1 VKKLRILVLVHKDL
15 IPPPDLRE
23 YPDDRYQEW
32 KTEYD
37 VISTLRDA
45 GHDVQPLGVQ
55 DDLAVIRQAI
65 GDFQPQIAFNL
76 LEEFHGNSLFD
87 HHIASF
93 LELMRQPYT
102 GCNPRGLMLC
112 HDKALCM
119 KVLSYHRVRIPHFH
133 VFPLGRKVRVPRQ
146 LKFPVLVKSM
156 IEDGSYGIAQASI
169 VNSEDKCRER
179 VEYLHEQLGTPAIV
193 EDYIEGREI
202 YVCVLGNQRLMTCP
216 LVELVFGSLREG
228 APRIATY
235 RVKWDW
241 KYQRKHGIDT
251 IIAGDLQET
260 LSDRIRKL
268 ARRIYRILGLSGY
281 ARIDFRVTPEGEIY
295 FLETNPN
302 PDIGFGEELSVAAE
316 AAGMNYPQL
325 LHKVIHL
332 GLGYRAQGLSA

>member
-1 VKKLRILVLVHKDL
+1 
-15 IPPPDLRE
+15 
-23 YPDDRYQEW
+23 
-32 KTEYD
+32 
-37 VISTLRDA
+37 
-45 GHDVQPLGVQ
+45 
-55 DDLAVIRQAI
+55 
-65 GDFQPQIAFNL
+65 
-76 LEEFHGNSLFD
+76 
-87 HHIASF
+87 
-93 LELMRQPYT
+93 
-102 GCNPRGLMLC
+102 MLC
-112 HDKALCM
+112 HDKALCK

-133 VFPLGRKVRVPRQ
+133 VFMLGRKVRVPRQ

-169 VNSEDKCRER
+169 VNDEGKCRER

-216 LVELVFGSLREG
+216 LVELVFGNLREG

-241 KYQRKHGIDT
+241 KYQHEHGIAT
-251 IIAGDLQET
+251 VIAGDLPDA
-260 LSDRIRKL
+260 LSERIGKL

-281 ARIDFRVTPEGEIY
+281 ARVDFRVTPEGEIY

-302 PDIGFGEELSVAAE
+302 PDIGRGEELSVAAE

-325 LHKVIHL
+325 LHKVIRL